1 METDT
6 AKNCQEKCKNRQDC
20 QWYSYNKEIEV
31 CAQFETCTAMNDQT
45 DYISSQSQCSD
56 SHYHLDSHELDSH
69 NEFDDPKLDH
79 HELDNPYKCN
89 QTGMCLVS
97 HYTCRKVSSRSK
109 SLLVACLVLKHPK
122 KV

>member
-1 METDT
+1 MKKEEIINDYKTCQDVCN
-6 AKNCQEKCKNRQDC
+6 KNPNCQ
-20 QWYSYNKEIEV
+20 WFSYKRKIEL
-31 CAQFETCTAMNDQT
+31 CIHWATCPTQNADT
-45 DYISSQSQCSD
+45 DYVSSQSECSD
-56 SHYHLDSHELDSH
+56 SHNEL
-69 NEFDDPKLDH
+69 DDPKLDN

>member
-1 METDT
+1 MSTNTD
-6 AKNCQEKCKNRQDC
+6 
-20 QWYSYNKEIEV
+20 
-31 CAQFETCTAMNDQT
+31 F
-45 DYISSQSQCSD
+45 ISGQSECSD
-56 SHYHLDSHELDSH
+56 SYNEL
-69 NEFDDPKLDH
+69 DDPKLDN

>member
-1 METDT
+1 
-6 AKNCQEKCKNRQDC
+6 
-20 QWYSYNKEIEV
+20 
-31 CAQFETCTAMNDQT
+31 MNDST
-45 DYISSQSQCSD
+45 DYVSSQSECS
-56 SHYHLDSHELDSH
+56 DSH

-97 HYTCRKVSSRSK
+97 HYTCRKVSCRSK